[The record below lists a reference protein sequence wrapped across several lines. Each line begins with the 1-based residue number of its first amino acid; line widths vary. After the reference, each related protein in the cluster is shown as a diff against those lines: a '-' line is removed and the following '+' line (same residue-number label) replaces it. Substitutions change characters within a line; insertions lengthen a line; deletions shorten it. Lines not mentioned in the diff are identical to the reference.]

1 MLTKEQAQAAA
12 DALLEDK
19 RAEQAA
25 LHAKLQERRLASR
38 KWMGA
43 STLLGLAAGGL
54 IGHYSV
60 GQMFPWTLR
69 GMGFGIAI
77 GFALSRRAA

>member
-60 GQMFPWTLR
+60 GQMFPWNLL

-77 GFALSRRAA
+77 GFALNRRAA

>member
-60 GQMFPWTLR
+60 GQMFP
-69 GMGFGIAI
+69 
-77 GFALSRRAA
+77 

>member
-25 LHAKLQERRLASR
+25 LHARLQERRLASQ

-43 STLLGLAAGGL
+43 STLLGLAVGGL
-54 IGHYSV
+54 IGHYAV
-60 GQMFPWTLR
+60 GQIFPWNLL
-69 GMGFGIAI
+69 GMVVGIAI
-77 GFALSRRAA
+77 GFALRRRAA